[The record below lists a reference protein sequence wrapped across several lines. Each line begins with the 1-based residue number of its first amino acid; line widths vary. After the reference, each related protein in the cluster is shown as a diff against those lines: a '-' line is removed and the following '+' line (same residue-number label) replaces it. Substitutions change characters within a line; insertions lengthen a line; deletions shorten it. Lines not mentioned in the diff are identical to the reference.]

1 MSRLA
6 PLLLAGIVS
15 GSLAVAIAVSTG
27 LGWGWVALSYMVG
40 GNIGLILTG
49 LLLTRASE
57 SDTISAQHD

>member
-15 GSLAVAIAVSTG
+15 GSLAVAIAMSAG
-27 LGWGWVALSYMVG
+27 LGWGWVILSYILG
-40 GNIGLILTG
+40 GNVGLIMTG

-57 SDTISAQHD
+57 ANTVSAPHD